1 MANNPG
7 GGKSPGEADRLFG
20 KLSGWLGRKIST
32 FVAFLFLLFA
42 AGAFY
47 GSLIVPRAGQWGA
60 LLLAAPL
67 ALAVIAYYS
76 RGTALILFIGIALI
90 FIL

>member
-1 MANNPG
+1 MADAKN
-7 GGKSPGEADRLFG
+7 GGKLAGEADKLFG
-20 KLSGWLGRKIST
+20 KLSGWLGKQIST

-47 GSLIVPRAGQWGA
+47 GSFIVPKAGQWGA

-67 ALAVIAYYS
+67 ALALVAYYS
-76 RGTALILFIGIALI
+76 RGIAVILFIGIALI

>member
-1 MANNPG
+1 MTDNPK

-60 LLLAAPL
+60 LLLIAPL
-67 ALAVIAYYS
+67 ALALVAYYN
-76 RGTALILFIGIALI
+76 RGVAVILFMGIALV